1 MHVCVVGVLF
11 WLVFVLC
18 RHKRKREAEAHQQC
32 WFSRRLWKRTWVTKV
47 VCAWDRLTVV
57 MTKGIPA

>member
-1 MHVCVVGVLF
+1 MHMCVVGVLF

-32 WFSRRLWKRTWVTKV
+32 RFSRRTRVPKV
-47 VCAWDRLTVV
+47 VCARDGLTVV
-57 MTKGIPA
+57 ITKGIPT